1 MDSLENEYLISQ
13 ITFKV
18 NLPYK
23 YMSEDYMNIK
33 ESDRI
38 IMKAILNKYGIDLQK
53 NNYKLNNVTPNY
65 NVFIRKEEL
74 DYK

>member
-53 NNYKLNNVTPNY
+53 NNGSVAKLN
-65 NVFIRKEEL
+65 L
-74 DYK
+74 